1 LQNFRVK
8 TLLETLQIALKQPI
22 LLEETQLIRE
32 LQRLKESFP
41 LESKSLLSLSLL
53 LLLTG
58 TSPHPSSLIPYSY
71 SPTERLLY
79 RKILKRLKIY
89 IAEGYFSNF
98 AEETVASY
106 LGSHPLVAHEPAEV
120 LQTLARYGVQEYE
133 KRRTATPTS
142 HTFDKIKGFF
152 KRIYSTH
159 PSTTHT
165 SLIYDY
171 VPLTF
176 SSSFSLTVVIPGWLS
191 VNKDMQWKWSGL
203 LTHAT
208 PCRVTA
214 LRWDADSLRSLM
226 LSGAVMNFHRAC
238 KKAKFAGKQL
248 ARHIASQA
256 FGLGPVS
263 LIGFSLGAR
272 VIYYALKTL
281 SELAE
286 SRVFI
291 QDVIL
296 LGGAVQNDANTWA
309 ELLTQ
314 VAGRAIN
321 VYSRHDLVLKG
332 VYSLAMLGKSRPV
345 GQGPVPCCGMQNFDA
360 SSYVKGH
367 KEHTRKLAKTLQL
380 LQYQP

>member
-1 LQNFRVK
+1 MQ
-8 TLLETLQIALKQPI
+8 
-22 LLEETQLIRE
+22 
-32 LQRLKESFP
+32 FP
-41 LESKSLLSLSLL
+41 
-53 LLLTG
+53 
-58 TSPHPSSLIPYSY
+58 
-71 SPTERLLY
+71 
-79 RKILKRLKIY
+79 
-89 IAEGYFSNF
+89 
-98 AEETVASY
+98 
-106 LGSHPLVAHEPAEV
+106 
-120 LQTLARYGVQEYE
+120 
-133 KRRTATPTS
+133 
-142 HTFDKIKGFF
+142 
-152 KRIYSTH
+152 
-159 PSTTHT
+159 
-165 SLIYDY
+165 
-171 VPLTF
+171 
-176 SSSFSLTVVIPGWLS
+176 
-191 VNKDMQWKWSGL
+191 
-203 LTHAT
+203 
-208 PCRVTA
+208 
-214 LRWDADSLRSLM
+214 
-226 LSGAVMNFHRAC
+226 SGAVMNFHRVC
-238 KKAKFAGKQL
+238 EKAKFAGKQL

-367 KEHTRKLAKTLQL
+367 KEHTRKLAKTLQI